1 MPPYSFFVKEGSC
14 PNNSGLNSLS
24 NHLLKSMPA
33 IHSPSG
39 LQTPYPIRSKY
50 RKHVSDVVKM
60 ARKLSNNKCS
70 TIIHVGITL
79 WHVFLSAFPAVFF
92 FGEACKMAAEES
104 EIVSASEVS
113 NVSNTEES
121 LLAKIQA
128 KFGEEIKTA
137 FESKSVFLTGSVHS
151 TKM

>member
-1 MPPYSFFVKEGSC
+1 MQYYYTCRYNLVARF
-14 PNNSGLNSLS
+14 SLS
-24 NHLLKSMPA
+24 
-33 IHSPSG
+33 
-39 LQTPYPIRSKY
+39 
-50 RKHVSDVVKM
+50 
-60 ARKLSNNKCS
+60 LSRC
-70 TIIHVGITL
+70 
-79 WHVFLSAFPAVFF
+79 FF

-121 LLAKIQA
+121 LLEKIQA

-151 TKM
+151 

>member
-1 MPPYSFFVKEGSC
+1 MQYYYTC
-14 PNNSGLNSLS
+14 RL
-24 NHLLKSMPA
+24 
-33 IHSPSG
+33 
-39 LQTPYPIRSKY
+39 
-50 RKHVSDVVKM
+50 
-60 ARKLSNNKCS
+60 
-70 TIIHVGITL
+70 ITL
-79 WHVFLSAFPAVFF
+79 WHVFLSAFLAVFF

-121 LLAKIQA
+121 LLEKIQA

-151 TKM
+151 SKM

>member
-1 MPPYSFFVKEGSC
+1 
-14 PNNSGLNSLS
+14 
-24 NHLLKSMPA
+24 
-33 IHSPSG
+33 
-39 LQTPYPIRSKY
+39 
-50 RKHVSDVVKM
+50 M
-60 ARKLSNNKCS
+60 ARKLANNKCS

-79 WHVFLSAFPAVFF
+79 WHVFLSAFLAVFF
-92 FGEACKMAAEES
+92 FGEACKMAAKES

-121 LLAKIQA
+121 LLEKIQA

-151 TKM
+151 SKM